1 MDPQILDFGSLDI
14 WIELGKVSDFDSLEN
29 PDMESIW
36 FQHLNLDSLEIRDT
50 EFLTLHR
57 QVL

>member
-1 MDPQILDFGSLDI
+1 MDPQILDFDTLDI
-14 WIELGKVSDFDSLEN
+14 WIDLDKILDFDSLEN
-29 PDMESIW
+29 PDLESFW
-36 FQHLNLDSLEIRDT
+36 FRHLNLDSLEIQDT